1 MKRSLFVKIASLML
15 CAIMI
20 FSVCACGDDTPPPLS
35 DSTSGTTST
44 DSSKP
49 TTNTGV
55 PVNGA
60 KKIVCV
66 DKKLYMAPE
75 MYENISVAYYENQSE
90 ILLIEINTAVEKL
103 INESL
108 LDERDDR
115 SVSIE
120 ETDTSVI
127 LTRENGACCE
137 IDFVEDTVFFS
148 DFDNFNLNAVAEN
161 PHDVLCSTYK
171 DENGE
176 SVFFQRETSIYTPGY
191 SILID
196 LAERDIPLDIYKGK
210 KYIPLQTFN
219 DLFVTPHGVNVAY
232 NSKDLF
238 VLPSNALSPE
248 LAEIYY
254 LDEPTEKSD
263 ALAEFTYNELCLFFD
278 LYYGLQAE
286 HSFTNGFDDYF
297 EKTGLKEKLTSNSAL
312 DFYNAIGTLTLG
324 YIADSHSSPSAASP
338 YVGERLPILG
348 MDITI
353 ANSILT
359 RTNLSKELSAM
370 RANILGDFNFY
381 EKVGNTAYI
390 TFDEF
395 SVEGRSEGYSEE
407 ALQVFDTITIIL
419 YAHEQI
425 SKDEE
430 IENVVVDLS
439 CNGGGAVDSAVYLVA
454 WMLGYCDLSVYNSVT
469 ESSATTTYKVDVNL
483 DGVFDNK
490 DNITDKNLYCI
501 VSPASFSCG
510 NYAPALLKASG
521 RVTIVGK
528 TSGGGACI
536 VHHGVA
542 ADGTLFC
549 ISDAS
554 QMSIVVNGSYYHLDR
569 GVEPDITL
577 TKYESIYEREAL
589 TEYLNG
595 LK

>member
-1 MKRSLFVKIASLML
+1 MGCEGSITQILS
-15 CAIMI
+15 
-20 FSVCACGDDTPPPLS
+20 FSSFSRHFERHT
-35 DSTSGTTST
+35 
-44 DSSKP
+44 
-49 TTNTGV
+49 V
-55 PVNGA
+55 P
-60 KKIVCV
+60 I
-66 DKKLYMAPE
+66 
-75 MYENISVAYYENQSE
+75 
-90 ILLIEINTAVEKL
+90 
-103 INESL
+103 
-108 LDERDDR
+108 
-115 SVSIE
+115 
-120 ETDTSVI
+120 
-127 LTRENGACCE
+127 
-137 IDFVEDTVFFS
+137 
-148 DFDNFNLNAVAEN
+148 
-161 PHDVLCSTYK
+161 
-171 DENGE
+171 
-176 SVFFQRETSIYTPGY
+176 
-191 SILID
+191 
-196 LAERDIPLDIYKGK
+196 
-210 KYIPLQTFN
+210 
-219 DLFVTPHGVNVAY
+219 
-232 NSKDLF
+232 
-238 VLPSNALSPE
+238 
-248 LAEIYY
+248 
-254 LDEPTEKSD
+254 
-263 ALAEFTYNELCLFFD
+263 
-278 LYYGLQAE
+278 
-286 HSFTNGFDDYF
+286 SFTNGFDDYF

-324 YIADSHSSPSAASP
+324 YIADSHSAPSAASP
-338 YVGERLPILG
+338 YVGERQPILG
-348 MDITI
+348 MDMTI
-353 ANSILT
+353 SNSILT
-359 RTNLSKELSAM
+359 RTKLSKELSAM

-483 DGVFDNK
+483 DGVFDDE

-528 TSGGGACI
+528 TSGGGAC
-536 VHHGVA
+536 VVRHGVA

-577 TKYESIYEREAL
+577 TKYESIYDREAL